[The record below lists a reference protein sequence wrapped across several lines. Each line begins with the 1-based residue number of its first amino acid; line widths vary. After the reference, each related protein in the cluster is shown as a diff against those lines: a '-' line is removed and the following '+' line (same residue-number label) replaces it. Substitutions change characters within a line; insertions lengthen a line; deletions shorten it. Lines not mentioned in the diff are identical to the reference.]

1 MKRAIETEDITHF
14 HGDYFFL
21 SNFYPSQIEWEGE
34 LYPTLEHAF
43 QAAKTFD
50 LEERRAVQYA
60 TTAAGAKQIGRHVNL
75 RTDWEQ
81 VKLDVMRDLV
91 RKKFREP
98 ELRAKLTATG
108 DAKLIE
114 GNTWNDKTWGCV
126 MFRGEWIGKN
136 WLGKVLMEVR
146 QELSSL

>member
-1 MKRAIETEDITHF
+1 LKRASEAAEITHF

-21 SNFYPSQIEWEGE
+21 SNFYPSTVEWEGE
-34 LYPTLEHAF
+34 WYPTVEHAF

-50 LEERRAVQYA
+50 LDERRAVQYA
-60 TTAAGAKQIGRHVNL
+60 TTAAGAKQIGRQVNL
-75 RTDWEQ
+75 REDWEQ

-91 RKKFREP
+91 RKKFRDR
-98 ELRAKLTATG
+98 ELRAKLVATG
-108 DAKLIE
+108 DAELIE

-146 QELSSL
+146 AEIAFL